1 MLLNCGVGEDSWES
15 LGLQGD
21 PTGPFWI
28 LLNVEKEQN
37 PVICNTKDGPSEYYA
52 NWNVRQRK

>member
-1 MLLNCGVGEDSWES
+1 MDKEDTHIHTYICTHTHTYIHN
-15 LGLQGD
+15 G
-21 PTGPFWI
+21 I

-52 NWNVRQRK
+52 N